1 MKTIKAN
8 NKCRQIRAWLYKA
21 ISSRIGFSVGCL
33 TADVDWIQNH
43 IANCPRC
50 QRRFSSIGKVNLAL
64 SIVKSQP
71 HNLDLLMRANAQ
83 AIGVLKHSLRR
94 APKAQKLKAM
104 LPEPKLLEKWGKY
117 AHSAVNAAACIAIL
131 LLMKIGIFSSMD
143 KFQTQ
148 GQKIVKQYYASQIGE
163 DLANEI
169 FPNEM
174 GQSSSANP
182 RRATARRDASQRAG
196 SALTSRVVSV

>member
-21 ISSRIGFSVGCL
+21 ISSRIGF
-33 TADVDWIQNH
+33 DVDWVQNH

-50 QRRFSSIGKVNLAL
+50 QRRFASIGKVNLAL
-64 SIVKSQP
+64 SIVRAQP

-83 AIGVLKHSLRR
+83 AIGVLKHSLRSL
-94 APKAQKLKAM
+94 PKAQRLKAM
-104 LPEPKLLEKWGKY
+104 LPEPKLLERWGKY

-148 GQKIVKQYYASQIGE
+148 GQKIVSCYVAKHYFAE
-163 DLANEI
+163 
-169 FPNEM
+169 
-174 GQSSSANP
+174 
-182 RRATARRDASQRAG
+182 
-196 SALTSRVVSV
+196 